1 MANSQGEA
9 FLGYEEMELYR
20 RKGLGLEQ
28 IKQEIADF
36 GTESDKV
43 PPESL
48 APILKKYPQRVFC
61 FNSRVVVM
69 SSRLPS

>member
-48 APILKKYPQRVFC
+48 APILRKYP
-61 FNSRVVVM
+61 
-69 SSRLPS
+69 